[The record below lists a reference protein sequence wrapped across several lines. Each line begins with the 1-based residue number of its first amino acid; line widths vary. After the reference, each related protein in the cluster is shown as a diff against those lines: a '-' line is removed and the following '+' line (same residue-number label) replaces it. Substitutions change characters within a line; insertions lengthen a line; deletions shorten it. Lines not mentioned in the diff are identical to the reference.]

1 LIIPCYIAG
10 TNKLSVR
17 QGYDDT
23 YINKKH
29 THRIDNIVNP
39 EIITEGARQP
49 KAFPR
54 ISPMGIP
61 KTREPLTPIETIP
74 MARPR
79 YFCST
84 MVGVFTR
91 HNIIHNTPLNAD
103 IIRLFNKTTDVGLET
118 ITTLH
123 I

>member
-39 EIITEGARQP
+39 EIITKGPHQP

-79 YFCST
+79 YFGST
-84 MVGVFTR
+84 MVGAITR
-91 HNIIHNTPLNAD
+91 HNIMSNAPLNAD
-103 IIRLFNKTTDVGLET
+103 IMRPINKTE
-118 ITTLH
+118 
-123 I
+123 